1 MEGLNINPSST
12 MTIDDFT
19 LLKLIGKGSYGK
31 VMLVKKKDDGIIY
44 AIKALRK
51 AHLVQRN

>member
-1 MEGLNINPSST
+1 MEGLNIQPNAQ

-31 VMLVKKKDDGIIY
+31 VMLVKKKDDG
-44 AIKALRK
+44 
-51 AHLVQRN
+51 